1 MILEEED
8 LLITKAKMLYG
19 MDSSRRGQLA
29 GKGMKELKERLKEEP
44 EFGIPLQSPMMTTI
58 ARGARLKKVY
68 LRSADSGGGK
78 TRTALADICNI
89 SIPYFYDTDKKEWIY
104 TGCEEPSL
112 FISTELE
119 EDEVQTIIMAYVSGV
134 PENKI
139 LDGDYEGDEEERV
152 DKAIEYIATY
162 PLYIEIIND
171 FGIED
176 ISNIIKTYK
185 REKGCHYFVFDGYW
199 INRAKAIAN
208 DIGLPEYK
216 TYEELYKALEDEGTV
231 RSIMENDKEIE
242 FKFHARKLEY
252 IASFLKPA
260 TAGSDI
266 SPFSTKNLPKCDYP
280 IPEEDLA
287 KYNAILDSMDNKD
300 YLLVSRVTDAFLTN
314 KLQKSKQYRTIDL
327 KKDMK
332 KKCLKTKEYIH
343 SLGEWDKYIEYL
355 KKEICK

>member
-1 MILEEED
+1 M
-8 LLITKAKMLYG
+8 MNNFMNG
-19 MDSSRRGQLA
+19 MF
-29 GKGMKELKERLKEEP
+29 GKIGSGMCKLSMS
-44 EFGIPLQSPMMTTI
+44 GNI
-58 ARGARLKKVY
+58 AVKTSNGYKSYNVK
-68 LRSADSGGGK
+68 SGKLTNCG
-78 TRTALADICNI
+78 N
-89 SIPYFYDTDKKEWIY
+89 
-104 TGCEEPSL
+104 
-112 FISTELE
+112 
-119 EDEVQTIIMAYVSGV
+119 
-134 PENKI
+134 
-139 LDGDYEGDEEERV
+139 
-152 DKAIEYIATY
+152 
-162 PLYIEIIND
+162 
-171 FGIED
+171 
-176 ISNIIKTYK
+176 
-185 REKGCHYFVFDGYW
+185 FVFPGVDENFFFVIPTNKVRGHN
-199 INRAKAIAN
+199 ILKAIAN

-287 KYNAILDSMDNKD
+287 KYNAILDSMDDKD
-300 YLLVSRVTDAFLTN
+300 YLLISRVTDAFLTN

>member
-1 MILEEED
+1 
-8 LLITKAKMLYG
+8 
-19 MDSSRRGQLA
+19 
-29 GKGMKELKERLKEEP
+29 
-44 EFGIPLQSPMMTTI
+44 
-58 ARGARLKKVY
+58 
-68 LRSADSGGGK
+68 
-78 TRTALADICNI
+78 
-89 SIPYFYDTDKKEWIY
+89 
-104 TGCEEPSL
+104 
-112 FISTELE
+112 
-119 EDEVQTIIMAYVSGV
+119 MAYIPSIGRGH
-134 PENKI
+134 NI
-139 LDGDYEGDEEERV
+139 L
-152 DKAIEYIATY
+152 
-162 PLYIEIIND
+162 
-171 FGIED
+171 
-176 ISNIIKTYK
+176 
-185 REKGCHYFVFDGYW
+185 
-199 INRAKAIAN
+199 KAIAN

-252 IASFLKPA
+252 VASFLKPA

-287 KYNAILDSMDNKD
+287 EYNAILDSMDNKD

>member
-1 MILEEED
+1 MQEKIGNTVWDSEKLKYGNIAYEHQERADKLAE
-8 LLITKAKMLYG
+8 KMN
-19 MDSSRRGQLA
+19 
-29 GKGMKELKERLKEEP
+29 E
-44 EFGIPLQSPMMTTI
+44 GIS
-58 ARGARLKKVY
+58 
-68 LRSADSGGGK
+68 
-78 TRTALADICNI
+78 
-89 SIPYFYDTDKKEWIY
+89 PYFWYVNKVSKE
-104 TGCEEPSL
+104 
-112 FISTELE
+112 
-119 EDEVQTIIMAYVSGV
+119 
-134 PENKI
+134 
-139 LDGDYEGDEEERV
+139 
-152 DKAIEYIATY
+152 
-162 PLYIEIIND
+162 
-171 FGIED
+171 
-176 ISNIIKTYK
+176 
-185 REKGCHYFVFDGYW
+185 
-199 INRAKAIAN
+199 
-208 DIGLPEYK
+208 LPEYK

-287 KYNAILDSMDNKD
+287 EYNAILDSMDNKD

>member
-1 MILEEED
+1 M
-8 LLITKAKMLYG
+8 AKYLMKY
-19 MDSSRRGQLA
+19 
-29 GKGMKELKERLKEEP
+29 KGTYRLKAA
-44 EFGIPLQSPMMTTI
+44 IDQSTNDYP
-58 ARGARLKKVY
+58 RD
-68 LRSADSGGGK
+68 DSGGIDPSFD
-78 TRTALADICNI
+78 DIYIKCYGGAQIYHYGFSTLVAYIPSIGRGHNI
-89 SIPYFYDTDKKEWIY
+89 
-104 TGCEEPSL
+104 L
-112 FISTELE
+112 
-119 EDEVQTIIMAYVSGV
+119 
-134 PENKI
+134 
-139 LDGDYEGDEEERV
+139 
-152 DKAIEYIATY
+152 
-162 PLYIEIIND
+162 
-171 FGIED
+171 
-176 ISNIIKTYK
+176 
-185 REKGCHYFVFDGYW
+185 
-199 INRAKAIAN
+199 KAIAN

-280 IPEEDLA
+280 IPDEDLA
-287 KYNAILDSMDNKD
+287 EYNAILDSMDNKD

-343 SLGEWDKYIEYL
+343 SLGEWDKYIKYL